1 MDSRGAVQRLGGLR
15 ALSFAVAFVS
25 AFALG
30 LAGPAAR
37 AQGTD
42 KDAQKD
48 AEKDAEKGAVDGTVE
63 GTVGAAAEGAAKD
76 AAVDAPDGAA
86 EPSAE
91 GAPFPAAVVIDR
103 MVLVIGD
110 RIITESEIRLE
121 GALRAR
127 IPWWGPPRPPG
138 ADLQQVVADVALVR
152 IFAGDTSLYSPSDE
166 AVRARAEELRE
177 DWGDPEAWQAM
188 LSENG
193 LDEARLLALI
203 RARLIV
209 ERYIQRNLSLAARSE
224 GRTVDEL
231 YVEWIPAQRGRAP
244 VRVPSAVP

>member
-42 KDAQKD
+42 KDA
-48 AEKDAEKGAVDGTVE
+48 EKDAEKGTVD

-76 AAVDAPDGAA
+76 AADNAPEGAA

-166 AVRARAEELRE
+166 AVRARAEQLRE
-177 DWGDPEAWQAM
+177 AWGDPEAWQAL

-203 RARLIV
+203 RGRLIV

>member
-1 MDSRGAVQRLGGLR
+1 MGSRGEVQQPGGLR
-15 ALSFAVAFVS
+15 VLSVAVAFVS

-91 GAPFPAAVVIDR
+91 GAPFPTPVVIDR

-166 AVRARAEELRE
+166 AVRARAEQLRE
-177 DWGDPEAWQAM
+177 AWGDPEAWQAL

-203 RARLIV
+203 RGRLIV